1 MKKDTKHSASI
12 TIPSHP
18 MYLSM
23 IRAFIEKLLHFID
36 TQTSVI
42 EDIKSGVD
50 EACSNVIKY
59 AYKYDYTKN
68 IKVSFECSNSKIVVI
83 IEDEGLSPDC
93 FDFKGRDLKEVKPG
107 GLGIH
112 FIKKAFDKIEFI
124 RVNDINRL
132 KLTRKIKKM
141 VVNSKTKNKKN
152 TSNRKRVKK

>member
-1 MKKDTKHSASI
+1 MSVDTKHTATI

-23 IRAFIEKLLHFID
+23 IRSFIEKLLLLID

-50 EACSNVIKY
+50 EACSNIIKY

-68 IKVSFECSNSKIVVI
+68 IKVSFDCSKSEIVVT
-83 IEDEGLSPDC
+83 IEDEGVSPDC
-93 FDFKGRDLKEVKPG
+93 FDFRGRDLNEIKPG

-112 FIKKAFDKIEFI
+112 FIRKAFDKIEFK
-124 RVNDINRL
+124 RVDGINRL
-132 KLTRKIKKM
+132 RLIKKM
-141 VVNSKTKNKKN
+141 RRLQSKRRKTTKKNK
-152 TSNRKRVKK
+152 SRKKA